1 MATVQYNEGFNDA
14 ESVNNSPRSTFIH
27 KDLNLFFTRNP
38 VTSDVS
44 TVTDIQAIK
53 RSVRNLVLLN
63 PGEKPFHPEIGT
75 GIRASLFENASPPF
89 LEILKIRIIDTL
101 KIYEPRVTVENVTFN
116 DPDNQRIDN
125 NTLNC
130 LISFR
135 INNAPQRLEEV
146 EVMVQRLR

>member
-1 MATVQYNEGFNDA
+1 MATVQYNEGFDDA

-116 DPDNQRIDN
+116 DPDSQRLDN

>member
-116 DPDNQRIDN
+116 DPDSQRLDN

>member
-1 MATVQYNEGFNDA
+1 M
-14 ESVNNSPRSTFIH
+14 H
-27 KDLNLFFTRNP
+27 
-38 VTSDVS
+38 
-44 TVTDIQAIK
+44 
-53 RSVRNLVLLN
+53 LL
-63 PGEKPFHPEIGT
+63 
-75 GIRASLFENASPPF
+75 LF

-116 DPDNQRIDN
+116 DPDSQRLDN